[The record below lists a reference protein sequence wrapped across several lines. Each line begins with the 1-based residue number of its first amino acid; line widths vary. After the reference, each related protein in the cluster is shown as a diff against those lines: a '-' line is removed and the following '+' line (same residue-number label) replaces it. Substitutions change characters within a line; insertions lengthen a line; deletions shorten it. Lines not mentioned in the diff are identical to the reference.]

1 MPIVLLHPLHGIKT
15 RVRSGCRWCIW
26 YQQRR
31 WWFDPDATRK
41 AHDKPAVVGTK
52 YIFIKSQVPVVLL
65 QTIRGV
71 GTKGQIVH
79 VRRGYAR
86 HVLVP
91 KGLAAFGTWENI
103 DAFADP
109 TLIADPTLKA
119 RAATERGQLPF
130 DWVGDV
136 RLRFVRPAREDQS
149 MALLEPVSKWDVLED
164 LSTNHE
170 LDLLPGNL
178 DIPDGGLNRAGLHE
192 VAVSIP
198 FRNPETAA
206 GKYTILVDVISKQS
220 QDEEL
225 QREEMKKAVE
235 QGMSYKL
242 VQRGGA
248 VQDLADE
255 DDAGDEEEFV
265 E

>member
-1 MPIVLLHPLHGIKT
+1 MASRRKHARVAGGAFGTNNDGGGLIQT
-15 RVRSGCRWCIW
+15 RRERHMTNQRLWEPSTSSSKARSLSCFC
-26 YQQRR
+26 
-31 WWFDPDATRK
+31 
-41 AHDKPAVVGTK
+41 KPSVA
-52 YIFIKSQVPVVLL
+52 Q
-65 QTIRGV
+65 V

-91 KGLAAFGTWENI
+91 NGLAAFGTWENI

-136 RLRFVRPAREDQS
+136 RLRFVRPAREDQN

-164 LSTNHE
+164 LSVNHE

-178 DIPDGGLNRAGLHE
+178 DIPDGGLSRAGLHE

-198 FRNPETAA
+198 FRNLETAA

-220 QDEEL
+220 QEEEL
-225 QREEMKKAVE
+225 QREEMKKALE
-235 QGMSYKL
+235 QGMSYRL

-248 VQDLADE
+248 VQDLVDE
-255 DDAGDEEEFV
+255 DDADEEIV